1 MFVDD
6 CASSY
11 MIVATVANSWFTQD
25 PANVTRFGSSY
36 AGHKLLTKSI
46 KKGFDTILKGI
57 PQHTNNRV
65 RAWFILFTFEFS
77 ISMDSKLAVI
87 FFCFFIDNWYCSLYW
102 KFEQNE
108 EIKKKNLKAHK
119 THIKN
124 VALHKK
130 RKEVLE

>member
-36 AGHKLLTKSI
+36 TGHKLLTKSI

-57 PQHTNNRV
+57 SQHTNNCV

-87 FFCFFIDNWYCSLYW
+87 FFVFL
-102 KFEQNE
+102 E
-108 EIKKKNLKAHK
+108 EDEYFCHGLLAEKS
-119 THIKN
+119 
-124 VALHKK
+124 ALS
-130 RKEVLE
+130 

>member
-11 MIVATVANSWFTQD
+11 MIVVTVANSWFTKG

-57 PQHTNNRV
+57 PQHINNRV

-77 ISMDSKLAVI
+77 ISIVSNLAFI
-87 FFCFFIDNWYCSLYW
+87 FFCFFFDEDEFFCHGILAEKSAL
-102 KFEQNE
+102 FESQ
-108 EIKKKNLKAHK
+108 L
-119 THIKN
+119 
-124 VALHKK
+124 
-130 RKEVLE
+130 

>member
-87 FFCFFIDNWYCSLYW
+87 FFCFF
-102 KFEQNE
+102 FGGG
-108 EIKKKNLKAHK
+108 
-119 THIKN
+119 
-124 VALHKK
+124 
-130 RKEVLE
+130 

>member
-1 MFVDD
+1 
-6 CASSY
+6 Y

-57 PQHTNNRV
+57 RQHTNDRV
-65 RAWFILFTFEFS
+65 RAWFILLTFELS

-87 FFCFFIDNWYCSLYW
+87 FFCFIFRRMSISVTDFL
-102 KFEQNE
+102 Q
-108 EIKKKNLKAHK
+108 KNLVCLSRDFL
-119 THIKN
+119 T
-124 VALHKK
+124 
-130 RKEVLE
+130 

>member
-36 AGHKLLTKSI
+36 AGHKLFTKSI

-65 RAWFILFTFEFS
+65 IFSLLLNFLFRWIRNLPLFFFVFFLEEDEYFCHGL
-77 ISMDSKLAVI
+77 LAEK
-87 FFCFFIDNWYCSLYW
+87 S
-102 KFEQNE
+102 
-108 EIKKKNLKAHK
+108 
-119 THIKN
+119 
-124 VALHKK
+124 ALSQ
-130 RKEVLE
+130 

>member
-1 MFVDD
+1 YWPLGPAQPSIPRVMFVDD

-77 ISMDSKLAVI
+77 ISMDSILAVI
-87 FFCFFIDNWYCSLYW
+87 FFYFFFFIFIVLFLLNFYLIFFLFLFIIILYY
-102 KFEQNE
+102 
-108 EIKKKNLKAHK
+108 
-119 THIKN
+119 
-124 VALHKK
+124 
-130 RKEVLE
+130 

>member
-87 FFCFFIDNWYCSLYW
+87 FFCFFL
-102 KFEQNE
+102 E
-108 EIKKKNLKAHK
+108 EDEYFCHGLLAEKS
-119 THIKN
+119 
-124 VALHKK
+124 ALSQ
-130 RKEVLE
+130 

>member
-6 CASSY
+6 CASLY
-11 MIVATVANSWFTQD
+11 MIVATVANSWFTQNQ
-25 PANVTRFGSSY
+25 ANVTRFGSSY

-77 ISMDSKLAVI
+77 ISMDSKLAII
-87 FFCFFIDNWYCSLYW
+87 FFFFFWRRMSIFVMNFL
-102 KFEQNE
+102 Q
-108 EIKKKNLKAHK
+108 KNLLFLSRNFL
-119 THIKN
+119 I
-124 VALHKK
+124 
-130 RKEVLE
+130 

>member
-6 CASSY
+6 CTSSY
-11 MIVATVANSWFTQD
+11 MIVTTVANSWFTQD

-65 RAWFILFTFEFS
+65 RAWFILFTFEFF

-87 FFCFFIDNWYCSLYW
+87 FFCFFFGVGLVFLIIDNV
-102 KFEQNE
+102 
-108 EIKKKNLKAHK
+108 IHIGNLKK
-119 THIKN
+119 M
-124 VALHKK
+124 KK
-130 RKEVLE
+130 

>member
-65 RAWFILFTFEFS
+65 RAWFILFTFKFLFS
-77 ISMDSKLAVI
+77 LISNFSFFFFFFFLEEDEYFCHGLLAEK
-87 FFCFFIDNWYCSLYW
+87 S
-102 KFEQNE
+102 
-108 EIKKKNLKAHK
+108 
-119 THIKN
+119 
-124 VALHKK
+124 ALSQ
-130 RKEVLE
+130 

>member
-1 MFVDD
+1 MIVLHH
-6 CASSY
+6 

-65 RAWFILFTFEFS
+65 RAWFILFTFEFLFRWIRNLPLFFFVFFWRRMS
-77 ISMDSKLAVI
+77 IYVTDFLQKNMTCLMINCIYNHISK
-87 FFCFFIDNWYCSLYW
+87 F
-102 KFEQNE
+102 
-108 EIKKKNLKAHK
+108 KKN
-119 THIKN
+119 
-124 VALHKK
+124 KK
-130 RKEVLE
+130 

>member
-46 KKGFDTILKGI
+46 KKGFDTMLKGI
-57 PQHTNNRV
+57 PQHMNNRV
-65 RAWFILFTFEFS
+65 RAWFIFSTFDFS
-77 ISMDSKLAVI
+77 ISILSKLAVI
-87 FFCFFIDNWYCSLYW
+87 FFCFFIIVKELLIGG
-102 KFEQNE
+102 
-108 EIKKKNLKAHK
+108 EIGRASCRER
-119 THIKN
+119 
-124 VALHKK
+124 V
-130 RKEVLE
+130 

>member
-36 AGHKLLTKSI
+36 AGHKLLTKFI

-65 RAWFILFTFEFS
+65 RAWFILFTIS
-77 ISMDSKLAVI
+77 ISMNLKLAVI
-87 FFCFFIDNWYCSLYW
+87 FLFFLEEGKYFCHGL
-102 KFEQNE
+102 
-108 EIKKKNLKAHK
+108 
-119 THIKN
+119 
-124 VALHKK
+124 
-130 RKEVLE
+130 

>member
-65 RAWFILFTFEFS
+65 RAWFILFTFEFLFRW
-77 ISMDSKLAVI
+77 IRNLPLFFFVFFLEEDEYFCHGLLA
-87 FFCFFIDNWYCSLYW
+87 
-102 KFEQNE
+102 E
-108 EIKKKNLKAHK
+108 NLPCLSRDFL
-119 THIKN
+119 T
-124 VALHKK
+124 
-130 RKEVLE
+130 

>member
-1 MFVDD
+1 MFVYD

-77 ISMDSKLAVI
+77 ISMDLKLAVI
-87 FFCFFIDNWYCSLYW
+87 FFCFFLEEDEYFCYGLLAEKSDLCKYRIFYIKVIDG
-102 KFEQNE
+102 
-108 EIKKKNLKAHK
+108 IKSI
-119 THIKN
+119 T
-124 VALHKK
+124 
-130 RKEVLE
+130 